1 MFYYI
6 KSFFEWLFPS
16 YFTRPAA
23 PQAAT
28 QTTIPV
34 KAPACTVEELLVQ
47 LPPIS
52 PQQSPKINAITPRL
66 KPQEIE
72 LGFLPKPPNL
82 EKSHFNSSENSAF
95 SNFVRPNGKI

>member
-23 PQAAT
+23 PQAPT
-28 QTTIPV
+28 QVLLVTTPS
-34 KAPACTVEELLVQ
+34 CTVEELIVQ
-47 LPPIS
+47 LPTIS
-52 PQQSPKINAITPRL
+52 PKQSPQLNAITPRL

-72 LGFLPKPPNL
+72 LSFLPKPPNL

-95 SNFVRPNGKI
+95 SNFVRPSGKI